1 MSKFYIVNN
10 KVLLICVSLLAFGR
24 VIAMMASSIIIVYA
38 VMAAV
43 IVALGIM
50 NTSISSACS
59 TLADASQIGG
69 LFGILEA
76 VESSAGLV
84 GPAIGGLLFKMG
96 PNIPIVR

>member
-1 MSKFYIVNN
+1 MNFYT
-10 KVLLICVSLLAFGR
+10 LQ
-24 VIAMMASSIIIVYA
+24 IVYV

-76 VESSAGLV
+76 VESLAGLV
-84 GPAIGGLLFKMG
+84 GPAIGGILYRKILRFF
-96 PNIPIVR
+96 NITIISGLIKEFIFINRNWSERSFGQV